1 MERRSAPFAV
11 KVPWPRSACRTQRTY
26 WKQLIV
32 RQRPAVSR
40 THLIQFS
47 GTPAERTALDVVL
60 FHITIDRRCRAAL
73 RRHSGKGRAVPER
86 ACRFVSY
93 LVESGKHLTS

>member
-1 MERRSAPFAV
+1 MAGFGRCFTRNRGTTGRPIAKFARDV
-11 KVPWPRSACRTQRTY
+11 G
-26 WKQLIV
+26 WKCANAQL
-32 RQRPAVSR
+32 VSR

-47 GTPAERTALDVVL
+47 GTPAERTALGVVL

-73 RRHSGKGRAVPER
+73 RRHGRAVPER